1 MSNKRDK
8 NFLAHYF
15 AMSIFII
22 SAYYAFKLS
31 ATVAG
36 VLSVFAALVAL
47 PVLVLPKE
55 KIRWIILLISAILI
69 ILLYPNLMLLKQ
81 LEN

>member
-1 MSNKRDK
+1 MSNKRVK
-8 NFLAHYF
+8 NYLAHYF

-36 VLSVFAALVAL
+36 VLSVFAVLVAL
-47 PVLVLPKE
+47 PVFVFPRE

-69 ILLYPNLMLLKQ
+69 ILMYPDLMLLKQ